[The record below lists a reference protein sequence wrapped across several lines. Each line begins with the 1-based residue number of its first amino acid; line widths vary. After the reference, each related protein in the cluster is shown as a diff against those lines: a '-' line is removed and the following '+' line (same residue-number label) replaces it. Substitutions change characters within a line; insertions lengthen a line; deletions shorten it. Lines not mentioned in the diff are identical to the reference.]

1 MGCKSGGLA
10 SPCAACEDK
19 GEPRI
24 SGPQVP
30 ASRVGLSQVLLG
42 PKCEGSVT
50 VVKQFLE
57 KRKKPGAI

>member
-10 SPCAACEDK
+10 SPCTACEDK

-30 ASRVGLSQVLLG
+30 ASKVGLGQVLPG

-50 VVKQFLE
+50 VVK
-57 KRKKPGAI
+57 